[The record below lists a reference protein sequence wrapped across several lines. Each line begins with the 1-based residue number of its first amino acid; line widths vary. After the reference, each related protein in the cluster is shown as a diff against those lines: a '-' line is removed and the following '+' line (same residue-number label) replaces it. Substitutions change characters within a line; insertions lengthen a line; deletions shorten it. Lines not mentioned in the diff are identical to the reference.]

1 MRAFLARSSW
11 AGPQGRLC
19 ALAGGCLWISAL
31 RGVRACAPAA
41 CRDRCSLRWRCQL
54 PCSPL
59 MLAEIVWI
67 LVFAL
72 TRLVFLWFFAEEN
85 EQPG

>member
-1 MRAFLARSSW
+1 VFF
-11 AGPQGRLC
+11 
-19 ALAGGCLWISAL
+19 ALTLPIA
-31 RGVRACAPAA
+31 VFAPYV
-41 CRDRCSLRWRCQL
+41 
-54 PCSPL
+54 
-59 MLAEIVWI
+59 AEIVWI